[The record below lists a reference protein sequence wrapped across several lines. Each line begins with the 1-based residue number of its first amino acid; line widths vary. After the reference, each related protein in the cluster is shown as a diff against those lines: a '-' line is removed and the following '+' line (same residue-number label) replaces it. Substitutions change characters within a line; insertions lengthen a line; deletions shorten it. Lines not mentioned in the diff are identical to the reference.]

1 MKRVLVLFLTMLLL
15 SSFVFAN
22 GAEEKA
28 DEKIELVYWSHY
40 GHVPAS
46 VQAFADA
53 VNLAAKN
60 LGYDNVTCRA
70 EVIEYDGYEAK
81 YLTGFASDEGPDF
94 FLGRTSDWA
103 LDGGANPIALPLD
116 DDVAAAWDEAL
127 APMFSSSGV
136 YGGKRYGFPVE
147 GGSLQMLYINTGYMK
162 EAGLDPVSDLPK
174 TIDDLTDLI
183 QKLTKY
189 DANGNVIRSGFQPRY
204 LGAGDGVASKFFPY
218 FHNFGARLLSEDLT
232 TATGYA
238 NSPEAI
244 EAFQW
249 LHDLVYKYNA
259 VNLEYGA
266 PEDAFRGGQAAIVN
280 REGWFAQDVI
290 DKAPGVEFVVIPFV
304 RGDEVELIAD
314 GAGSIWTNL
323 ISAKTKYPE
332 ICQAIFKELAKP
344 EYDVIMHETDALPPV
359 LSGTLTLDNEYFGK
373 LAYAEAMMN
382 SKDKAPA
389 PAYDSIPQSGSIQV
403 LFGELCSK
411 VLNTKDINIK
421 AELDNLAA
429 QIDQL
434 LAQN

>member
-1 MKRVLVLFLTMLLL
+1 MKRILSVFLIALVVSSVL
-15 SSFVFAN
+15 FAN
-22 GAEEKA
+22 GAPEKT

-40 GHVPAS
+40 GHVPKS

-70 EVIEYDGYEAK
+70 EVIEYNGYEAK
-81 YLTGFASDEGPDF
+81 YLTGFASDNGPDF

-103 LDGGANPIALPLD
+103 MEGGANPIALPLR
-116 DDVAAAWDEAL
+116 DDVAQAWEEAL
-127 APMFSSSGV
+127 APMFSGSGA

-147 GGSLQMLYINTGYMK
+147 GGSLQMLYINTDYMK
-162 EAGLDPVSDLPK
+162 EAGLDPETDMPE
-174 TIDDLTDLI
+174 TIADLTELI

-218 FHNFGARLLSEDLT
+218 FHNFGARLLSEDLS
-232 TATGYA
+232 TATGYV
-238 NSPEAI
+238 NSPEAV
-244 EAFQW
+244 EAFTW
-249 LHDLVYKYNA
+249 LHDLVFKYKA
-259 VNLEYGA
+259 ANLEFGA
-266 PEDAFRGGQAAIVN
+266 PEGAFEAGQAAIVN
-280 REGWFAQDVI
+280 REGWFAQDII
-290 DKAPGVEFVVIPFV
+290 DKAPNIGFKVIPFV
-304 RGDEVELIAD
+304 RGDKVELIAD

-332 ICQAIFKELAKP
+332 ICMDIFKELAKP
-344 EYDVIMHETDALPPV
+344 EYDVIMHEADALPPV
-359 LSGTLTLDNEYFGK
+359 LSGTLTLDNEYFGT

-411 VLNTKDINIK
+411 VLNTEKIDIK